1 MIQSALY
8 IFAVY
13 LIVVRGENGGGGVI
27 KSDIYLRLII
37 LAKAWIMD
45 QSMEILGLHEN

>member
-13 LIVVRGENGGGGVI
+13 LIVVRGKNRGGGVI
-27 KSDIYLRLII
+27 KSNIYLRLII

-45 QSMEILGLHEN
+45 QNVEIIGLHEN